1 MFALRLFSCFIA
13 EQSRFF
19 RVLDAFKKGARKY
32 KTKNGTPPVLILD
45 NISKLGKKNVNMLEG
60 LQDTA
65 KLYADQ
71 SSCIIVFVSSE
82 GTVPRMMMRKYRMI

>member
-1 MFALRLFSCFIA
+1 M
-13 EQSRFF
+13 
-19 RVLDAFKKGARKY
+19 DAFERGARKY

-45 NISKLGKKNVNMLEG
+45 NISKLDKKNVNMLED

-71 SSCIIVFVSSE
+71 SSCVIVFVSSE
-82 GTVPRMMMRKYRMI
+82 RTVPRMMMHEYCMI